1 MRKNIK
7 KFLIAKF
14 LFFSISIL
22 NAQNEFNDYFI
33 FKNGD
38 TIKCNISKVKNQN
51 IYFSISPN
59 NKFVLKRE
67 MYRDLKARKSTLP
80 SSKKKYY
87 IPKNLN
93 FYSCND
99 IHISSITKHKLKL
112 NKIEKPKDGYAHI
125 YFYKPNAGMEPIG
138 SFIVREGNTKIVNLK
153 SNSYFLI
160 KVKAETK
167 HTYYVKRNLFS
178 EDEVTITAK
187 NKEIYYIKAFDV
199 VCQGAN
205 IVHNGNMTMTNSGG
219 NCGRNISIY
228 EDKYP
233 ELQLMSMYKKPKTF
247 NK

>member
-1 MRKNIK
+1 MGKISK
-7 KFLIAKF
+7 KYLIVKF

-22 NAQNEFNDYFI
+22 NAQNEFNDYFV

-38 TIKCNISKVKNQN
+38 TIRCIINKVKNQN
-51 IYFSISPN
+51 IYFSLSPN
-59 NKFVLKRE
+59 NKLILKRDLSK
-67 MYRDLKARKSTLP
+67 DLKARKSTLP

-87 IPKNLN
+87 TPKNLN
-93 FYSCND
+93 FYSCIN
-99 IHISSITKHKLKL
+99 IYISPETKHKLKI
-112 NKIEKPKDGYAHI
+112 NKIEKPKDGFAHI
-125 YFYKPNAGMEPIG
+125 YFYKPNEGIGPIG

-167 HTYYVKRNLFS
+167 HTYYVNRNLFS
-178 EDEVTITAK
+178 KDEVTITSK

-205 IVHNGNMTMTNSGG
+205 IGPNGNMIITNSGG
-219 NCGRNISIY
+219 NCGRNISIN

-233 ELQLMSMYKKPKTF
+233 ELQLMSMYKKAK
-247 NK
+247 KVQ